1 MLKNYPYRDQD
12 TGGTGGPV
20 NRESLRIVNEQNDLL
35 NQILGKEENR
45 TAAQKEFAALN
56 KDITKQIQDQIKL
69 KELDEA
75 LGTKTVRQREEIIKN
90 IALAKLAQRSLTKE
104 MEASINLGEEEKKLG
119 AEKIALAQ
127 DLQKELDQELKMRGK
142 IDKKMGLMDNIAN
155 FIKDLPGIGKATEKT
170 IDSIIEGQEQAIAK
184 DESRVE
190 AFARDLKEPLEEFAI
205 SLGANLALIGT
216 SLMTLFKQVNE
227 VQNQFGISSLEA
239 SKLGIKAAD
248 SINLIGIN
256 SQDAR
261 EALVNINQE
270 LGIAATSLRSD
281 IVGEMALL
289 AKFTGMSAK
298 SQANF
303 ALQAQISGQN
313 AEVLTDETRAAVLQ
327 VERELGIRQDINR
340 VLDEAGQIT
349 GQIRANL
356 GFSLQNIA
364 SAISVTK
371 SFGTSLS
378 EVAGIGRSLLD
389 FQTSISNELEA
400 EIFLCKSLNLE
411 RARLFALTGNYEA
424 LTKEIAANAGSA
436 LDFAKLN
443 VIEQDKIA
451 TALGMTSDALAD
463 QLFKREGLKKLAQEA
478 RDMGDKE
485 TAQMLERRDLQQ
497 QFNDIVV
504 QLKQLFV
511 DTMTVFLPLADAFAK
526 LLQNSEGFRSF
537 LKGLAGVGFALIIG
551 NIVRL
556 TLAMLGLKGAVAGP
570 VGVIAAIAAG
580 YSLLNMIDSIEGAP
594 IGGGGSITAPAIPAG
609 ISGANNNS
617 QAGTSKL
624 EGQMETLIAVSR
636 NNRTLTADKFAQRSI
651 YSDGKSGQTSFS

>member
-20 NRESLRIVNEQNDLL
+20 DRESLRIVNEQNDLL

-190 AFARDLKEPLEEFAI
+190 AFARDLKEPLEEFAN

-303 ALQAQISGQN
+303 ALQAKISGQK
-313 AEVLTDETRAAVLQ
+313 AEVLTDETRADVLQ

-389 FQTSISNELEA
+389 FQTSISNEL
-400 EIFLCKSLNLE
+400 
-411 RARLFALTGNYEA
+411 
-424 LTKEIAANAGSA
+424 
-436 LDFAKLN
+436 
-443 VIEQDKIA
+443 
-451 TALGMTSDALAD
+451 
-463 QLFKREGLKKLAQEA
+463 
-478 RDMGDKE
+478 
-485 TAQMLERRDLQQ
+485 
-497 QFNDIVV
+497 
-504 QLKQLFV
+504 
-511 DTMTVFLPLADAFAK
+511 
-526 LLQNSEGFRSF
+526 
-537 LKGLAGVGFALIIG
+537 
-551 NIVRL
+551 
-556 TLAMLGLKGAVAGP
+556 
-570 VGVIAAIAAG
+570 
-580 YSLLNMIDSIEGAP
+580 
-594 IGGGGSITAPAIPAG
+594 
-609 ISGANNNS
+609 
-617 QAGTSKL
+617 
-624 EGQMETLIAVSR
+624 
-636 NNRTLTADKFAQRSI
+636 
-651 YSDGKSGQTSFS
+651 

>member
-20 NRESLRIVNEQNDLL
+20 DRESLRIVNEQNDLL

-190 AFARDLKEPLEEFAI
+190 AFARDLKEPLEEFAN
-205 SLGANLALIGT
+205 SLGANLALIGP

-270 LGIAATSLRSD
+270 LGIAATSLR
-281 IVGEMALL
+281 
-289 AKFTGMSAK
+289 
-298 SQANF
+298 
-303 ALQAQISGQN
+303 
-313 AEVLTDETRAAVLQ
+313 
-327 VERELGIRQDINR
+327 
-340 VLDEAGQIT
+340 
-349 GQIRANL
+349 
-356 GFSLQNIA
+356 
-364 SAISVTK
+364 
-371 SFGTSLS
+371 
-378 EVAGIGRSLLD
+378 
-389 FQTSISNELEA
+389 
-400 EIFLCKSLNLE
+400 
-411 RARLFALTGNYEA
+411 
-424 LTKEIAANAGSA
+424 
-436 LDFAKLN
+436 
-443 VIEQDKIA
+443 
-451 TALGMTSDALAD
+451 
-463 QLFKREGLKKLAQEA
+463 
-478 RDMGDKE
+478 
-485 TAQMLERRDLQQ
+485 
-497 QFNDIVV
+497 
-504 QLKQLFV
+504 
-511 DTMTVFLPLADAFAK
+511 
-526 LLQNSEGFRSF
+526 
-537 LKGLAGVGFALIIG
+537 
-551 NIVRL
+551 
-556 TLAMLGLKGAVAGP
+556 
-570 VGVIAAIAAG
+570 
-580 YSLLNMIDSIEGAP
+580 
-594 IGGGGSITAPAIPAG
+594 
-609 ISGANNNS
+609 
-617 QAGTSKL
+617 
-624 EGQMETLIAVSR
+624 
-636 NNRTLTADKFAQRSI
+636 
-651 YSDGKSGQTSFS
+651 

>member
-20 NRESLRIVNEQNDLL
+20 DRESLRIVNEQNDLL

-190 AFARDLKEPLEEFAI
+190 AFARDLKEPLEEFAN
-205 SLGANLALIGT
+205 SLGANLALIGP

-227 VQNQFGISSLEA
+227 VQNQFVISSLEA

-270 LGIAATSLRSD
+270 LGIAATSLR
-281 IVGEMALL
+281 
-289 AKFTGMSAK
+289 
-298 SQANF
+298 
-303 ALQAQISGQN
+303 
-313 AEVLTDETRAAVLQ
+313 
-327 VERELGIRQDINR
+327 
-340 VLDEAGQIT
+340 
-349 GQIRANL
+349 
-356 GFSLQNIA
+356 
-364 SAISVTK
+364 
-371 SFGTSLS
+371 
-378 EVAGIGRSLLD
+378 
-389 FQTSISNELEA
+389 
-400 EIFLCKSLNLE
+400 
-411 RARLFALTGNYEA
+411 
-424 LTKEIAANAGSA
+424 
-436 LDFAKLN
+436 
-443 VIEQDKIA
+443 
-451 TALGMTSDALAD
+451 
-463 QLFKREGLKKLAQEA
+463 
-478 RDMGDKE
+478 
-485 TAQMLERRDLQQ
+485 
-497 QFNDIVV
+497 
-504 QLKQLFV
+504 
-511 DTMTVFLPLADAFAK
+511 
-526 LLQNSEGFRSF
+526 
-537 LKGLAGVGFALIIG
+537 
-551 NIVRL
+551 
-556 TLAMLGLKGAVAGP
+556 
-570 VGVIAAIAAG
+570 
-580 YSLLNMIDSIEGAP
+580 
-594 IGGGGSITAPAIPAG
+594 
-609 ISGANNNS
+609 
-617 QAGTSKL
+617 
-624 EGQMETLIAVSR
+624 
-636 NNRTLTADKFAQRSI
+636 
-651 YSDGKSGQTSFS
+651 